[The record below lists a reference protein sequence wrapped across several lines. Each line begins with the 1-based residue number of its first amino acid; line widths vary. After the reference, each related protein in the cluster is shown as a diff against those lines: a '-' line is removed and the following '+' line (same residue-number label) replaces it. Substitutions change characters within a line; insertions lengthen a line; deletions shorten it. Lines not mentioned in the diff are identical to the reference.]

1 MTRAGLW
8 VIVCLAL
15 APPPPAQQGPVFSS
29 RVTNVRVDV
38 LVTDAGA
45 TVRGLTP
52 ADFDVRDNGVL
63 QQVELM
69 AVEEVPLNIALALDL
84 SGSVSGERL
93 GHLRAAA
100 RSVVDALKPDDKVA
114 LLTFTGGVYVRTVL
128 TADRDRVRRVLDEAT
143 SGGDT
148 ALVDAGFA
156 AMALAESDT
165 GRALAML
172 FSDGADTAS
181 FLTPSSVI
189 ATARR
194 SEAIVYAASAGG
206 PARSTFL
213 RDLCDVTGGRLLSLT
228 STGGLG
234 NAFLNILEEFRQ
246 RYLISFQPRGV
257 SADGWHTL
265 DVRVRNRRAE
275 VKARPGYFAR

>member
-1 MTRAGLW
+1 MTRASLSI
-8 VIVCLAL
+8 IVCLAL
-15 APPPPAQQGPVFSS
+15 SATLPAQQAPVFSS

-52 ADFDVRDNGVL
+52 ADFEVRDNGVL

-69 AVEEVPLNIALALDL
+69 AVEQAPLNIALALDM

-93 GHLRAAA
+93 THLRAAA

-114 LLTFTGGVYVRTVL
+114 LLTFTGSVYVRTVL
-128 TADRDRVRRVLDEAT
+128 TADRDRVRRGLDEAS

-148 ALVDAGFA
+148 ALVDAGYA
-156 AMALAESDT
+156 AMALAEDDT

-206 PARSTFL
+206 LARSTFL
-213 RDLCDVTGGRLLSLT
+213 RDLCDATGGRLLTVT
-228 STGGLG
+228 STGGLS

-257 SADGWHTL
+257 SSDGWHTL